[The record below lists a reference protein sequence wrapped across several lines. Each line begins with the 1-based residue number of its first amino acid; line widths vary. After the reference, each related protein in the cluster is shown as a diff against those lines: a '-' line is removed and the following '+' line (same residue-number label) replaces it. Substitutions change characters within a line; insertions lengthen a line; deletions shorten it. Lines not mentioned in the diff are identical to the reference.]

1 MHGAILTDALASRFA
16 VHIEVT
22 TDLALARTLGVPQ
35 AAITA
40 AASLNTRLRN
50 GEVDWAPQL
59 RELLAFAQ
67 IAKTLG
73 PRAAVAN
80 LAAIAPEPDRPAVAE
95 ALRAAFGH
103 TVDPLRLGDQ
113 A

>member
-1 MHGAILTDALASRFA
+1 
-16 VHIEVT
+16 
-22 TDLALARTLGVPQ
+22 
-35 AAITA
+35 
-40 AASLNTRLRN
+40 
-50 GEVDWAPQL
+50 
-59 RELLAFAQ
+59 
-67 IAKTLG
+67 
-73 PRAAVAN
+73 VAN